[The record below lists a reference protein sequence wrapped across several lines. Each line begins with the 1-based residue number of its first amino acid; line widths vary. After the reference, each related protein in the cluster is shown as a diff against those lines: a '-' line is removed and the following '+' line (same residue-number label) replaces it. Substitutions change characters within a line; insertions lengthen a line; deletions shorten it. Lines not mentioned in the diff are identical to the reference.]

1 MNTRRKSTKIVRER
15 KTMNEQFTST
25 SEQRKVSKNTYPT
38 PLENNLQVLK
48 RMSVDIQMRG
58 LSEHTLDS
66 YVRYAGKFLDYCEKP
81 AWELDESDAREYL
94 IHLMREGKLE
104 NSSIN
109 QYNSAIRFL
118 FAVTLNR
125 TINYMQLPL
134 FKKQK
139 KLPELMTREETQ
151 KLIGEC
157 RNVKHKAFFLL
168 AYGGG
173 LRISEIA
180 ALRVKDIDS
189 KSMRIFV
196 KAGKGKKDRFT
207 LLSNE
212 CLCTLREYWSIYRP
226 KSPEGWLFPGADNR
240 KHITTAC
247 VENAFDNWILR
258 IGITKEVSTH
268 TLRHEFATFLLEDG
282 ASIFQ
287 IKELLGHA
295 SLNSTVIYIRLANTT
310 TGIVSP
316 ADRYVPYD

>member
-1 MNTRRKSTKIVRER
+1 M
-15 KTMNEQFTST
+15 
-25 SEQRKVSKNTYPT
+25 
-38 PLENNLQVLK
+38 ENNLQILK

-58 LSEHTLDS
+58 LSEHTLAS
-66 YVRYAGKFLDYCEKP
+66 YMRYARKFLDHCGKP
-81 AWELDESDAREYL
+81 AEELGESDAREYL
-94 IHLMREGKLE
+94 ISLMREGRLDT
-104 NSSIN
+104 SSIN
-109 QYNSAIRFL
+109 QYNAAIRFL

-125 TINYMQLPL
+125 TVNYMQLPL
-134 FKKQK
+134 FKKRK
-139 KLPELMTREETQ
+139 TLPELMSREETQ
-151 KLIGEC
+151 RFIGEC
-157 RNVKHKAFFLL
+157 ANVKHKAFFLL

-173 LRISEIA
+173 LRVGEIA

-226 KSPEGWLFPGADNR
+226 KSTEGWLFPGADNR
-240 KHITTAC
+240 KHITTAGI
-247 VENAFDNWILR
+247 EYAFDKWISR
-258 IGITKEVSTH
+258 TGITKDVSTH

-295 SLNSTVIYIRLANTT
+295 SLSSTTVYLHLANTT
-310 TGIVSP
+310 AGVVSP
-316 ADRYVPYD
+316 ADRYVQYD

>member
-1 MNTRRKSTKIVRER
+1 
-15 KTMNEQFTST
+15 MNEQFTST
-25 SEQRKVSKNTYPT
+25 SEQSKVLKNTYPT

-66 YVRYAGKFLDYCEKP
+66 YIRYAGKFLDFCSKP
-81 AWELDESDAREYL
+81 AVELDESDARCYL
-94 IHLMREGKLE
+94 VHLMHEGRLDT
-104 NSSIN
+104 SSIN
-109 QYNSAIRFL
+109 LHNAAIRFL
-118 FAVTLNR
+118 FAITLNR
-125 TINYMQLPL
+125 TLNYLQLPR
-134 FKKQK
+134 FKKCK
-139 KLPELMTREETQ
+139 TLPELMTREETQ

-157 RNVKHKAFFLL
+157 ANVKHKSFFLL

-173 LRISEIA
+173 LRIGEVA

-196 KAGKGKKDRFT
+196 NGGKGKKDRFT

-212 CLCTLREYWSIYRP
+212 CLCTLREYWTIYRP
-226 KSPEGWLFPGADNR
+226 KSPAGWLFPGADNR
-240 KHITTAC
+240 KHITTKGISD
-247 VENAFDNWILR
+247 AFDNMISRL
-258 IGITKEVSTH
+258 GITKDVSLH

-295 SLNSTVIYIRLANTT
+295 CLSSTTIYLHLANTT
-310 TGIVSP
+310 AGVVSP
-316 ADRYVPYD
+316 ADRYVQYD

>member
-1 MNTRRKSTKIVRER
+1 
-15 KTMNEQFTST
+15 MNEQHPLPLVQST
-25 SEQRKVSKNTYPT
+25 PSYIARPT

-58 LSEHTLDS
+58 MSEQTHDV
-66 YVRYAGKFLDYCEKP
+66 YVRYAGKFLDHCGKL
-81 AWELDESDAREYL
+81 ASELDEGDARDYL
-94 IHLMREGKLE
+94 ISLMREGRLDS
-104 NSSIN
+104 SSIN
-109 QYNSAIRFL
+109 LYNASIRFL

-125 TINYMQLPL
+125 TINYLQLPR
-134 FKKQK
+134 FKKRK
-139 KLPELMTREETQ
+139 ELPELMTREETQ
-151 KLIGEC
+151 RFIGEC
-157 RNVKHKAFFLL
+157 ANVKHKSFFLL

-173 LRISEIA
+173 LRIGEIA
-180 ALRVKDIDS
+180 AVRVKDIDS

-196 KAGKGKKDRFT
+196 KGGKGKKDRFT

-240 KHITTAC
+240 KHITIDC
-247 VENAFDNWILR
+247 IGSAFKVAVLR
-258 IGITKEVSTH
+258 IGINKDVSMH

-295 SLNSTVIYIRLANTT
+295 SLSSTAVYLHLANTT
-310 TGIVSP
+310 AGVVSP
-316 ADRYVPYD
+316 ADRYVQYD